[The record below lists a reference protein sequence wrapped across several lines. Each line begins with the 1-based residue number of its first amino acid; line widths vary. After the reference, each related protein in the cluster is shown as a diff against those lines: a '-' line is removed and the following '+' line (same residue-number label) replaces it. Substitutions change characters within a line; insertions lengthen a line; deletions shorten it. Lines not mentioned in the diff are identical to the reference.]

1 MLTEFVSLSWPQHA
15 RAYFGTLT
23 NSSVPSKYSAFCNHF
38 GTGHQGKSQHEP
50 KHQQRSSICCTARP
64 DTKALSQ
71 KTYIFIH
78 SVLAQR
84 KAHSTVCFKCIYP
97 DVTKHKQRL
106 SNWRSRLCSSSLQ
119 RKPIYLLIY
128 WVSGGLEHMRY
139 RLPVLTI
146 PQTQCSLPTG
156 KEIQPPLS
164 LLSNSDK
171 VNDKWSLCLSWVNRQ
186 SVDNHWA
193 VWELS

>member
-1 MLTEFVSLSWPQHA
+1 MLTESVSLSWPQHA
-15 RAYFGTLT
+15 RAYSGALT

-38 GTGHQGKSQHEP
+38 GTGHQGKSQREP

-71 KTYIFIH
+71 KTHIFTLKRI
-78 SVLAQR
+78 LQ
-84 KAHSTVCFKCIYP
+84 CFKCICP
-97 DVTKHKQRL
+97 DVTKHRQRL
-106 SNWRSRLCSSSLQ
+106 SNWRSCLHSSSLQ

-128 WVSGGLEHMRY
+128 WVSGGLKHMRY
-139 RLPVLTI
+139 RLPVLTF

-164 LLSNSDK
+164 QLSNSDK
-171 VNDKWSLCLSWVNRQ
+171 
-186 SVDNHWA
+186 
-193 VWELS
+193 